1 MNMCFNTLVQKNVAI
16 QTKFSLLRNMTY
28 PMNGE
33 SNEGICLGEV
43 GVLCHLSTFVHDHAS
58 NCGNTVFELPPP

>member
-33 SNEGICLGEV
+33 SNEGFCLGEV
-43 GVLCHLSTFVHDHAS
+43 GVLCHLSTANDAS
-58 NCGNTVFELPPP
+58 NCGITVFELPPL